1 MVIGFRS
8 QTDGFVYVV
17 LDGTQTSP
25 TCICKG
31 NCHLPVGISWAEAL
45 AWVRRQVDEVFNSY
59 QITRACIKT
68 IEHNA
73 RKKSTERVQIEA
85 ILIEYMFSA
94 RSIICEVRVKT
105 QIKSAIPSF
114 REPARYLDRL
124 VACHN
129 GLGEL
134 NTPVYQD
141 ATIAA
146 ISILPRE

>member
-1 MVIGFRS
+1 
-8 QTDGFVYVV
+8 
-17 LDGTQTSP
+17 
-25 TCICKG
+25 
-31 NCHLPVGISWAEAL
+31 LPVGISWAEAL